1 MINAKL
7 EVGLYGPKLR
17 SLKIIDLDEK
27 PVGPISIIIKRV
39 YSETYLREDGQ
50 TQIQEYSIDCSLCD
64 DDQSWTVKLPTK
76 PFQLCLGANEA
87 IELKLVAKNFL
98 KVWK

>member
-39 YSETYLREDGQ
+39 YLNIVY
-50 TQIQEYSIDCSLCD
+50 C
-64 DDQSWTVKLPTK
+64 
-76 PFQLCLGANEA
+76 
-87 IELKLVAKNFL
+87 
-98 KVWK
+98 